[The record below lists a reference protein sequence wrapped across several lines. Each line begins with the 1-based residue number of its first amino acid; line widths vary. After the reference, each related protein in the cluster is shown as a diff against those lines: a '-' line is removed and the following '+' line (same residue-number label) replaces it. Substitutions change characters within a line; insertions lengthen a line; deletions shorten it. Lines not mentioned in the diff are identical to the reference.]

1 MYKYDGI
8 KERFEQLKKAND
20 YIKFRG
26 LKSLDRVITLEIA
39 DAETQ
44 EQVKILLTY
53 RRKVRLSLK
62 KLVKGE
68 RATLKALD
76 IN

>member
-20 YIKFRG
+20 YIKLRG

-44 EQVKILLTY
+44 EQVKVLLTY

-68 RATLKALD
+68 RDTLKALD